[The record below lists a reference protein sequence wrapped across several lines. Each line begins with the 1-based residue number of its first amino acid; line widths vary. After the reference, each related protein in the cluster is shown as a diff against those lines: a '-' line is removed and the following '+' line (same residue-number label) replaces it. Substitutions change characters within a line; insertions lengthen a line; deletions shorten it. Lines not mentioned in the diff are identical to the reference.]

1 MKKEFIIKHIESP
14 ITKMNPVQ
22 KVVDRMLNAMKENA
36 ALLEVSPGIF
46 KKGYIG
52 KLGDYVTFTEVK

>member
-1 MKKEFIIKHIESP
+1 
-14 ITKMNPVQ
+14 MNPVQ